1 MRPIEKLPP
10 AFKRYRKMRGAL
22 DFAVFE
28 DAGSTEEDVLSAML
42 QVFSDA
48 RDFDAERLR
57 TLGCRRLRERPF
69 FGEWYDLESGMLLK
83 LGDYTTADGTELHNP
98 KLKKLD
104 RVNIMSGG
112 APVPEAGAGGEF
124 AYAFSNPPY
133 GLRGPPSEVQSVFE
147 EIRDFILPPTHTG
160 EICDWTSPKLPEVSD
175 YFEAGMEWWGVFLF
189 SIYIPTQQKLT
200 IIAGSTSD

>member
-1 MRPIEKLPP
+1 MRRIEKLPP
-10 AFKRYRKMRGAL
+10 PFKRYHKMLGVL

-28 DAGSTEEDVLSAML
+28 DAGSTEEDVLSAMA
-42 QVFSDA
+42 QVFSVADH
-48 RDFDAERLR
+48 FYAERLR
-57 TLGCRRLRERPF
+57 TLGCRRLPERPF
-69 FGEWYDLESGMLLK
+69 FGGWYDPENGMLLK

-98 KLKKLD
+98 TLKKLD
-104 RVNIMSGG
+104 RVKIITGA

-133 GLRGPPSEVQSVFE
+133 GLHGRPSEVQSVFE
-147 EIRDFILPPTHTG
+147 GIRDFILPPGHTS

-175 YFEAGMEWWGVFLF
+175 YFEAGIDWWGVFLF
-189 SIYIPTQQKLT
+189 SIYIPAQQKLT